1 MQTVPIYQLKNELSR
16 FIQAVE
22 AGEEISITRRGT
34 EVARLVPSA
43 AHVKVNR
50 AEAIRVART
59 KFAQVAAF
67 DEREITAEGRKW

>member
-1 MQTVPIYQLKNELSR
+1 MQTVPIYQLKNELSK

-34 EVARLVPSA
+34 EVARLVPCA
-43 AHVKVNR
+43 RPTKTGR
-50 AEAIRVART
+50 AEIIRETRK
-59 KFAQVAAF
+59 KFENVVMF